1 MSGFQFLR
9 ISFLW
14 FEGIGTR
21 KLKEKFLS
29 LWFHRKIT
37 GNKNPLVPHGKYSI
51 HKEQGQ
57 ARD

>member
-14 FEGIGTR
+14 FVGIGTR
-21 KLKEKFLS
+21 KLKEKFLY

-37 GNKNPLVPHGKYSI
+37 GKKNPLVPHGKYPI
-51 HKEQGQ
+51 HKEKG
-57 ARD
+57 